1 MKHEGDERR
10 FPQAFTIYEAEL
22 FGEELQGR
30 IVAPNSLHNLV
41 WSSRLERDGSAYRT
55 VDEAN
60 PVETSDRWFRPVYAG
75 LGPDGAVYMADW
87 YDSRLSHVR
96 PVDDWHKTS

>member
-1 MKHEGDERR
+1 M
-10 FPQAFTIYEAEL
+10 
-22 FGEELQGR
+22 
-30 IVAPNSLHNLV
+30 
-41 WSSRLERDGSAYRT
+41 
-55 VDEAN
+55 DEAN

-96 PVDDWHKTS
+96 PVDDWHKTSGRVYRLQPGGSKPVYEEGDLSRSSSGELINLFSTNFNRVVRRRAMLEL